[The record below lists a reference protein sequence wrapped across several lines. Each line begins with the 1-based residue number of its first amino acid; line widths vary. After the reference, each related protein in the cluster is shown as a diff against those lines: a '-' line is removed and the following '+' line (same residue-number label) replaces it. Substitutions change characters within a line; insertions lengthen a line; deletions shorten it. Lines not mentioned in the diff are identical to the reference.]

1 MTTRVLITCRQ
12 MQNHIEE
19 FRQAFNERGIEVVLP
34 DVVQQLTEEQLG
46 DLIGDFD
53 GMIAGD
59 DPLTARVLEHA
70 DRMRIISKWGAGTDG
85 IDVEAARNRG
95 IQVTNTPGVLGEDVA
110 DVALAYLVMLSRQ
123 LHVID
128 ASVKAGGWAKYEGRS
143 LRGKTL
149 GIAGFGNVGQA
160 VARRA
165 VAFGMTVTATDIS
178 PDVRSAAE
186 GMCVPLVDRDGL
198 FARSHALVLC
208 CPLTSATHH
217 MVSAET
223 LALMPSGGYL
233 VNVARGSLVDE
244 VALVDSLAAGR
255 LEAAALDV
263 FETEPLPANSRL
275 RAFPQCV
282 FGSHNASNSTEAV
295 LRASELAVE
304 NLFTGLAQA

>member
-1 MTTRVLITCRQ
+1 MTTRVLITCPQ
-12 MQNHIEE
+12 MQNHIED
-19 FRQAFNERGIEVVLP
+19 FRDAFTERGAEVVLP
-34 DVVQQLTEEQLG
+34 DVVQQLTEDQLI

-95 IQVTNTPGVLGEDVA
+95 IQVANTPGVLGEDVA
-110 DVALAYLVMLSRQ
+110 DVALAYLVMLARQ

-128 ASVKAGGWAKYEGRS
+128 ASVKAGGWTKHEGRS
-143 LRGKTL
+143 LHGRTL

-160 VARRA
+160 VGRRA
-165 VAFGMTVTATDIS
+165 VAYGMTVITTDIS
-178 PDVRSAAE
+178 PVAQSAAE
-186 GMCVPLVDRDGL
+186 RMGVSLVDRDAL

-217 MVSAET
+217 MVNAES
-223 LALMPSGGYL
+223 LGLMPAGGYL

-244 VALVDSLAAGR
+244 VALVDSLRGSR
-255 LEAAALDV
+255 LAAAALDV
-263 FETEPLPANSRL
+263 FEIEPLPADSPL
-275 RAFPQCV
+275 RDFPQCV
-282 FGSHNASNSTEAV
+282 FGSHNGSNSTEAV
-295 LRASELAVE
+295 LRASELAIE
-304 NLFTGLAQA
+304 NLFSGLAQT